1 MNQEKIMKAKMV
13 TAIFI
18 ALAAV
23 VAVFVFAGLYFDQR
37 RINRLEY
44 IDQYENNILL
54 AAQEID
60 KYNEKQTDYD
70 LHYNMV
76 LSDLGAA
83 RSIIFLID
91 YYTEKQKII
100 NELHYCFVKYPNQM
114 REKLDDS
121 SKALHDIADHLDKG
135 YDEAKEIVD
144 SINKLGD

>member
-37 RINRLEY
+37 RMNRLEY

-91 YYTEKQKII
+91 DYTEKQKII

-121 SKALHDIADHLDKG
+121 SKALHDIADHVDKG

>member
-54 AAQEID
+54 AAEEID
-60 KYNEKQTDYD
+60 
-70 LHYNMV
+70 MV

-91 YYTEKQKII
+91 DYTEKRKII

>member
-83 RSIIFLID
+83 RSIVFLID
-91 YYTEKQKII
+91 DYTEKQKII

>member
-37 RINRLEY
+37 RMNRLEY

-54 AAQEID
+54 AAEEID

-83 RSIIFLID
+83 RAIIFLID
-91 YYTEKQKII
+91 DYTEKQKII

>member
-37 RINRLEY
+37 RMNRLEY

-70 LHYNMV
+70 LHYNIV

-91 YYTEKQKII
+91 DYTEKQKII

>member
-23 VAVFVFAGLYFDQR
+23 IAVFVFAGLYFDQR
-37 RINRLEY
+37 RMNRLEY

-54 AAQEID
+54 AAEEID

-83 RSIIFLID
+83 RSIVFLID
-91 YYTEKQKII
+91 DYTEKQKII

-114 REKLDDS
+114 REKLNDS

>member
-37 RINRLEY
+37 RMNRLEY

-91 YYTEKQKII
+91 DYTEKQIII

>member
-37 RINRLEY
+37 RMNRLEY

-54 AAQEID
+54 AAEEID

-76 LSDLGAA
+76 LYDLGAA
-83 RSIIFLID
+83 RAIIFLID
-91 YYTEKQKII
+91 DYTEKQKII

-121 SKALHDIADHLDKG
+121 SKALHDIVDHLDKG

>member
-54 AAQEID
+54 AAEEID

-70 LHYNMV
+70 QHYNMV

-91 YYTEKQKII
+91 DYTEKQKII

>member
-23 VAVFVFAGLYFDQR
+23 IAVFVFAGLYFDQR
-37 RINRLEY
+37 RMNRLEY

-54 AAQEID
+54 AAEEID

-83 RSIIFLID
+83 RAIIFLID
-91 YYTEKQKII
+91 DYTEKQKII

>member
-54 AAQEID
+54 AAEEID

-83 RSIIFLID
+83 RSIRFLID
-91 YYTEKQKII
+91 DYTEKQIII